1 MNAFSLGISNNEKES
16 ILSQHKQI
24 YNGYK
29 TLNPSPV
36 ANEQPLYV
44 QDFAND
50 KDGMT
55 VNNKGEVMKYT
66 NMGIN
71 ESKEID
77 EFFYFDKDNEDKE
90 EREKQFSNILSLLGN
105 QDKDRDEFDGKPSK
119 VIGVDSNINKER
131 MEEGEM
137 CEQCGLNESMC
148 ECGTNEETNK
158 NITEETYDE
167 FSAGIRSIADNIIKS
182 QQFND
187 LISDTDPADFS
198 DEFEFADNLIS
209 WSLKD
214 YEDSPFYDELVEY
227 IKDTYSEDFFDAY
240 RVVMGDEFDDEEGDK
255 SHLSH
260 PFPGVIDI
268 DYEEMDEDVDDGEVA
283 SEVEPAYQF
292 QSHGPEDV
300 YGTLKDYDS
309 EHPHHD
315 YDSMEDV
322 AKYDPSS
329 DLENMFPD
337 LDFGRAFSDEPSD
350 TFQHDSGDVDRMG
363 DEGLGQDTENDMDL
377 GGVGSGYD
385 FESDGADQSVYMGEE
400 DEIEE
405 EVDDDLKESFKTQ
418 KTKILEMFNRFNKY
432 N

>member
-1 MNAFSLGISNNEKES
+1 MNAYFFGISEQERQNILDKHKEV
-16 ILSQHKQI
+16 
-24 YNGYK
+24 YNGYQ

-36 ANEQPLYV
+36 SNNQPLYT

-50 KDGMT
+50 KGGLT
-55 VNNKGEVMKYT
+55 VNNKGEVTQYK

-71 ESKEID
+71 ES
-77 EFFYFDKDNEDKE
+77 
-90 EREKQFSNILSLLGN
+90 
-105 QDKDRDEFDGKPSK
+105 
-119 VIGVDSNINKER
+119 V
-131 MEEGEM
+131 EEGTM
-137 CEQCGLNESMC
+137 CEQCGLSESKCKCGETKEIDEEMC
-148 ECGTNEETNK
+148 EQGCSDV
-158 NITEETYDE
+158 TEQVDDY
-167 FSAGIRSIADNIIKS
+167 SQGVKSLGDNIIKS

-209 WSLKD
+209 WSLSD
-214 YEDSPFYDELVEY
+214 YEDSPFYDELYDY
-227 IKDTYSEDFFDAY
+227 IKNEYSEDLFDAY
-240 RVVMGDEFDDEEGDK
+240 RVVMGDEFDDT
-255 SHLSH
+255 
-260 PFPGVIDI
+260 IDI
-268 DYEEMDEDVDDGEVA
+268 DYEEMDEDIDDGDVA
-283 SEVEPAYQF
+283 SDVEPAYQF

-350 TFQHDSGDVDRMG
+350 TFQHDAGDVDREG

-377 GGVGSGYD
+377 GSAKSGYT
-385 FESDGADQSVYMGEE
+385 FYSGGSDGMGDDTEFNMEE
-400 DEIEE
+400 QFDDVEMEGPGLSIMDLEDVPE
-405 EVDDDLKESFKTQ
+405 DGPDFDIDDDLKESFNNTRKLT
-418 KTKILEMFNRFNKY
+418 LEMFQRLSKFN
-432 N
+432 